1 MSNLTTKRFVIR
13 KSLIGKNT
21 VITFVNKKQETVS
34 YNHDEVYN
42 THKERF
48 ESMNCFQKYKS
59 YTNSNCVP
67 SFCRNLQTVTE
78 QYQLKPSQFHL
89 FTRKSN
95 MNKYT
100 VVMVFVSSILTLQQI
115 QTKYDQYWIIIM

>member
-1 MSNLTTKRFVIR
+1 MSNLTNTLTTKRFVIR

-21 VITFVNKKQETVS
+21 IITFTNKKQENVS

-59 YTNSNCVP
+59 YTNSNCIP
-67 SFCRNLQTVTE
+67 SFCRDLTINRHH
-78 QYQLKPSQFHL
+78 S
-89 FTRKSN
+89 KS
-95 MNKYT
+95 
-100 VVMVFVSSILTLQQI
+100 VHSE
-115 QTKYDQYWIIIM
+115 